1 MNKKLKILI
10 IICTTI
16 IISIIAYSQ
25 VLPLKI
31 KHPSNDFK
39 PIEIKDANANNQDNN
54 MILSFLYNLSRE
66 IHPTGSEA
74 NYRVRE
80 YIEKCLTEM
89 DVAYEIQSTELDEV
103 FFEEKRQS
111 FIDIMEDV
119 KSNAYDEIKKYAK
132 GKDVDSVVKAEL
144 GYNSFEE
151 YFNTELMNGSTI
163 EKEAQEYYDEK
174 LAQYKGETLNN
185 IFINLSNQQEGQNIL
200 LVAHYDSD
208 IESYGAG
215 DDGIAVASL
224 LETIRCSKDK
234 NLKNNIYVLITDG
247 EENNYWG
254 AIEFIKNTN
263 IDFDLVIN
271 FDNSGNSGN
280 PNLYHYSND
289 SIAKQ
294 YFKSVKN
301 ETSYSF
307 SNDLIYNPASEYFQ
321 GEVSDAFIFSEE
333 GYNTLDFSLIGTPY
347 YYHSKNDTF
356 ENIDVKSLNTLTKTM
371 IELVD
376 YYGNNNVIMDSAY
389 KSVNFKIVNGLEFS
403 VSKTMYLIVS
413 VLLILANL
421 IFTIIMFK
429 KKEKI
434 IKRIL
439 SILCIALAT
448 ITLIL
453 LQNFSILISLP
464 MVIYF
469 ITDYI
474 KNKIAKEISRI
485 VLFELYL
492 LVILQPLIMIMQF
505 IIWLNVRN

>member
-10 IICTTI
+10 IVFMTI
-16 IISIIAYSQ
+16 IVSVIAYSQ

-31 KHPSNDFK
+31 KHPAQDFK
-39 PIEIKDANANNQDNN
+39 PIEIKDANKNNQDNN
-54 MILSFLYNLSRE
+54 MTLSFLYNMSRE

-103 FFEEKRQS
+103 FFEEQKQEY
-111 FIDIMEDV
+111 IAIMEDI
-119 KSNAYDEIKKYAK
+119 KSNVYNEIKKYAK
-132 GKDVDSVVKAEL
+132 GEDIDSFVKAEV

-151 YFNTELMNGSTI
+151 YFNTEYMNGTTI
-163 EKEAQEYYDEK
+163 EETAQEYYNEK

-185 IFINLSNQQEGQNIL
+185 IFINLSKQQNGQNIL
-200 LVAHYDSD
+200 FVAHYDSD

-224 LETIRCSKDK
+224 LETIRCRRDVV
-234 NLKNNIYVLITDG
+234 LKNNIYVLITDG

-254 AIEFIKNTN
+254 AKEFIKNTN

-280 PNLYHYSND
+280 PILYHYSND

-301 ETSYSF
+301 ESSYSF
-307 SNDLIYNPASEYFQ
+307 SNDILFKYIQ
-321 GEVSDAFIFSEE
+321 GDVSDAFKFIEN
-333 GYNTLDFSLIGTPY
+333 GYNTLDFSLIGTPQ

-356 ENIDVKSLNTLTKTM
+356 ENIDVNSLNTLTKTM
-371 IELVD
+371 ITLVD
-376 YYGNNNVIMDSAY
+376 YYGNNDVQVDSNY
-389 KSVNFKIVNGLEFS
+389 KSVNYKIINGIEFS
-403 VSKTMYLIVS
+403 VNRTTYIALSILV
-413 VLLILANL
+413 ILANL
-421 IFTIIMFK
+421 IFSIIMFK

-439 SILCIALAT
+439 SILCIVFAT
-448 ITLIL
+448 IVLAIF
-453 LQNFSILISLP
+453 QNFSLLISLP
-464 MVIYF
+464 LFIYS
-469 ITDYI
+469 ITNYI
-474 KNKIAKEISRI
+474 RNEVAKDVSRI
-485 VLFELYL
+485 ILFEIYL
-492 LVILQPLIMIMQF
+492 LIILQPVIMIIQY
-505 IIWLNVRN
+505 IVWQNARI